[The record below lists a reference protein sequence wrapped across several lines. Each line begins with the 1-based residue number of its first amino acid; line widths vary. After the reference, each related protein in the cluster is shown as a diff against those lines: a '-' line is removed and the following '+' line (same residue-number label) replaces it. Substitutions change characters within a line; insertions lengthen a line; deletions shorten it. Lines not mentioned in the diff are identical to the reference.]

1 MKIEIETVDGEK
13 YEPENIAELNFTQTA
28 EAACD
33 CFSAVF
39 KSDIPVGEIVTVHVF
54 DEDKLVFSGYC
65 DTQRMSK
72 NKDGFQVYFYARSY
86 ASILVDNEAEPYTYN
101 KPSARQLCFTFAE
114 PFGFTCDLPE
124 IAIEQKYEVAKGI
137 SCYGA
142 ISRFVEL
149 TAGKQIYVT
158 PQNSIRLREKSRDIK
173 EFGRYKI
180 LSAKSVVNRS
190 EPLSQICFKRA
201 SSSAGYRLHTAA
213 AAQTD
218 FKLCERKQYVNLSSL
233 EQWQREYAV
242 VQRLKN
248 SYKNYKILE
257 ITVSGYVKENL
268 YQRFSY
274 SSEIGNFEDY
284 ILTEKKY
291 TVDKNGGNTRL
302 TLKKEFDVKEITY
315 VD

>member
-1 MKIEIETVDGEK
+1 MRIAVKTVEDKEYGLEH
-13 YEPENIAELNFTQTA
+13 ITELNFTQTA

-39 KSDIPVGEIVTVHVF
+39 KSNIPIGEIVTVQVF
-54 DEDKLVFSGYC
+54 DKDKLVFSGYC
-65 DTQRMSK
+65 DMQRISED
-72 NKDGFQVYFYARSY
+72 KDGFEVYFYARSC
-86 ASILVDNEAEPYTYN
+86 ASILVDNEAEPFTYN
-101 KPSARQLCFTFAE
+101 KPTAKQLCFTFAE

-124 IAIEQKYEVAKGI
+124 IAIEQKYEVAKGT

-158 PQNSIRLREKSRDIK
+158 PQNRIRLREKSGDIK
-173 EFGRYKI
+173 DFGRYKI
-180 LSAKSVVNRS
+180 LSAKSVINRS

-201 SSSAGYRLHTAA
+201 SSSTGYRLHTAA
-213 AAQTD
+213 GAQAD

-242 VQRLKN
+242 LQRLKN

-257 ITVSGYVKENL
+257 ITVSGYVEEDL

-274 SSEIGNFEDY
+274 SSKIGDFEDY

-291 TVDKNGGNTRL
+291 TIDKNGSVTRL